1 MKKLL
6 ISAAVCFVALVFTG
20 CGNVKDLVYFQGID
34 SLDLSP
40 SRQLYDAKIMPKDQL
55 TILVT
60 TSEPEASRP
69 FRLYNSANGNDIN
82 MTATSNNSL
91 YSYLVDNNGDINFPT
106 LGFIHVAG
114 LTTRECEAMIHDK
127 VAPYLSKTE
136 NPVFTVRLSSFR
148 VTIIGESGPQ
158 VVSVPSESM
167 SVIEAIASAGDIS
180 VYGKRDNILL
190 IRQDEYGE
198 KHAHR
203 FNIADA
209 SILNSPLYY
218 VQQNDIIYVE
228 PNKQKLVNTAFNNY
242 VGAWL
247 GAGTTVV
254 SAIALVVALSK

>member
-1 MKKLL
+1 MKKLFASIVFCVL
-6 ISAAVCFVALVFTG
+6 AMMFTG
-20 CGNVKDLVYFQGID
+20 CGNIKDLVYFQGID
-34 SLDLSP
+34 TLDLSP

-69 FRLYNSANGNDIN
+69 FRLYNSANGSDMT
-82 MTATSNNSL
+82 MTASNNSL

-106 LGFIHVAG
+106 LGFIHVEG
-114 LTTRECEAMIHDK
+114 LTTRECEAMIRDK
-127 VAPYLSKTE
+127 VAPYLAKSE
-136 NPVFTVRLSSFR
+136 NPIVTVRLSSFR
-148 VTIIGESGPQ
+148 VTIIGEAGPSI
-158 VVSVPSESM
+158 VSVPSESM

-190 IRQDEYGE
+190 IRQDKYGE

-228 PNKQKLVNTAFNNY
+228 PNKQKLMNTAVNSY
-242 VGAWL
+242 LGAWL
-247 GAGTTVV
+247 GAATTVT
-254 SAIALVVALSK
+254 SAVALVVALTK

>member
-6 ISAAVCFVALVFTG
+6 VSVAVCIVAMMFTG
-20 CGNVKDLVYFQGID
+20 CGNIKDLIYFQGID
-34 SLDLSP
+34 TLDLSP
-40 SRQLYDAKIMPKDQL
+40 SRQLYDAKIMPKDLL
-55 TILVT
+55 TIYVA

-69 FRLYNSANGNDIN
+69 FRLSDNENGQMN
-82 MTATSNNSL
+82 MTSGNNSL

-127 VAPYLSKTE
+127 VAPYLSKIE
-136 NPVFTVRLSSFR
+136 NPVVTVRLSSFR

-158 VVSVPSESM
+158 IVSVPSESM

-209 SILNSPLYY
+209 SVLNSPLYY

-228 PNKQKLVNTAFNNY
+228 PNKQKLVNTAFNSY
-242 VGAWL
+242 IGAWL
-247 GAGTTVV
+247 GAATTVT
-254 SAIALVVALSK
+254 SAVALVVALSK

>member
-6 ISAAVCFVALVFTG
+6 VSMIVATVAMVFTG
-20 CGNVKDLVYFQGID
+20 CGSIKDLVYFQGID
-34 SLDLSP
+34 TLDLSQ
-40 SRQLYDAKIMPKDQL
+40 SRGLYDAKIMPKDQL
-55 TILVT
+55 TIFVT

-69 FRLYNSANGNDIN
+69 FRLYSSSNGNEMAI
-82 MTATSNNSL
+82 SNSNSSL

-106 LGFIHVAG
+106 LGFIHVEG
-114 LTTRECEAMIHDK
+114 LTTRECEAMIRDK
-127 VAPYLSKTE
+127 VAPYLAKTE
-136 NPVFTVRLSSFR
+136 NPIVTVRLSSFR
-148 VTIIGESGPQ
+148 VTIIGEAGPQ
-158 VVSVPSESM
+158 IVSVPSESM

-190 IRQDEYGE
+190 IRQDKYGE

-242 VGAWL
+242 IGAWL
-247 GAGTTVV
+247 GAATTVT
-254 SAIALVVALSK
+254 SAVALVVALSK

>member
-1 MKKLL
+1 MKKLFASIVL
-6 ISAAVCFVALVFTG
+6 CVLAMMFTG

-34 SLDLSP
+34 TLDLSQ

-69 FRLYNSANGNDIN
+69 FRLYNSANGSDMT
-82 MTATSNNSL
+82 MTASNNSL

-106 LGFIHVAG
+106 LGFIHVEG
-114 LTTRECEAMIHDK
+114 LTTRECEAMIRDK
-127 VAPYLSKTE
+127 VAPYLAKSE
-136 NPVFTVRLSSFR
+136 NPIVTVRLSSFR
-148 VTIIGESGPQ
+148 VTIIGEAGPSI
-158 VVSVPSESM
+158 VSVPSESM

-190 IRQDEYGE
+190 IRQDKYGE

-228 PNKQKLVNTAFNNY
+228 PNKQKLMNTAVNSY
-242 VGAWL
+242 LGAWL
-247 GAGTTVV
+247 GAATTVT
-254 SAIALVVALSK
+254 SAVALVIALTK